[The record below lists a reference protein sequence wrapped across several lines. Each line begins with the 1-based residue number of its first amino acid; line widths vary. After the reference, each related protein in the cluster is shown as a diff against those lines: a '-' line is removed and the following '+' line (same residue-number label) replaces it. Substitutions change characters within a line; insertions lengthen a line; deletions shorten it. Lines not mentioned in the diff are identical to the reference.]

1 MLITPASLREL
12 ERIEEEKLQA
22 TISNLEK
29 AGVDLQQIPKH
40 ELENG
45 DGDVLKALRTWYNYI
60 DNLRKNGRLDKVD
73 QMDELHS
80 CIDAWRMDMAI
91 RYKMSPVAVM
101 PDHLLVKVAYAVATF
116 SGNQKIDKDALIAA
130 GLRSGGIEILIDAI
144 SEWTKKYADNAVL
157 TLESSSPEEPMILPE
172 NPFTPQ
178 AAWRFAI
185 YKPHKKTG
193 LASWESSYNRFQAGE
208 HPQTIAMSPTN
219 GRPIQVA
226 TVIGHILDGLSLGR
240 PISLRRLAQHMEPAP
255 PNRAEWDTLVQI
267 EKDTGI
273 DVTADPDT
281 SGVNGEK
288 FRVADFLSP
297 IMGEEFMAKDF
308 NDRTVEEKIKY
319 AKWCKLL
326 KWYMTLRRVGF
337 QPTFGEKV

>member
-1 MLITPASLREL
+1 MLITPASLREM
-12 ERIEEEKLQA
+12 ERIEEEKLKE

-60 DNLRKNGRLDKVD
+60 DNLRKNERFDKVD

-80 CIDAWRMDMAI
+80 YIDAWRMDMAV

-101 PDHLLVKVAYAVATF
+101 PDHLLVKIAYAVATF
-116 SGNQKIDKDALIAA
+116 RGNQKIDKGALIAA
-130 GLRSGGIEILIDAI
+130 GLRSRGIETLIDTI
-144 SEWTKKYADNAVL
+144 SEWQSKYTDNTELAS
-157 TLESSSPEEPMILPE
+157 ESSSPEEPMILPE
-172 NPFTPQ
+172 SPFTPKTG
-178 AAWRFAI
+178 WRFAT
-185 YKPHKKTG
+185 YKPNKKTG

-226 TVIGHILDGLSLGR
+226 TVIGHVLDGLTLGR
-240 PISLRRLAQHMEPAP
+240 PLSLNRLAQHMEPAP
-255 PNRAEWDTLVQI
+255 PNRAEWDTFVQL
-267 EKDTGI
+267 ETDTGI
-273 DVTADPDT
+273 DITGDPDT

-297 IMGEEFMAKDF
+297 IFGEAFMAKDY

-337 QPTFGEKV
+337 QPTFEEKN